1 MRLAAALGLLTLAL
15 LSSGLAAAPP
25 GAVQAS
31 FSRPWVWGVDRL
43 AFRRHVDMANQLNYY
58 RLDVV
63 QWQAEKN
70 RPPSVNFWLH
80 EPRGYGS
87 FSRPVSDFFQMTV
100 NDIPLKELHLD
111 ERSVELLPADAAGR
125 AGCAVALNYDGARFR
140 LEWTMRPD
148 SALLHG
154 RLTPELPVLTPVR
167 SVRIRL
173 LCVPSTLRKDASNKV
188 LYGGVYAREA
198 LTPVRTLGQHQAPQP
213 LTPADAYL
221 IIQDRDLAGG
231 GEEMGA
237 GPCLFTCSFDSV
249 ENATLN
255 MADSWLTTLDIT
267 LKPDFNIFRFAL
279 WQHKTPFT
287 NSEFQNLFRQQPE
300 RFRLD

>member
-1 MRLAAALGLLTLAL
+1 MRMAVVLGLLALAL
-15 LSSGLAAAPP
+15 LGPAATAAPP
-25 GAVQAS
+25 EAVQAS
-31 FSRPWVWGVDRL
+31 FSSPWVWGVDRL
-43 AFRRHVDMANQLNYY
+43 AFRRHIEIANQHNYY
-58 RLDVV
+58 RIDLV
-63 QWQAEKN
+63 QWQAEKK
-70 RPPSVNFWLH
+70 RPPVVNFWLH

-87 FSRPVSDFFQMTV
+87 FSRPVSDFFQLTV
-100 NDIPLKELHLD
+100 NDIPIKDLHLD
-111 ERSVELLPADAAGR
+111 ESSVQLLPADADGR
-125 AGCAVALNYDGARFR
+125 AGCVVSLNYDGARFR

-167 SVRIRL
+167 SISLRL
-173 LCVPSTLRKDASNKV
+173 LCVPSTLRKDAANKV

-198 LTPVRTLGQHQAPQP
+198 LTPVRTLAQHPAPQP
-213 LTPADAYL
+213 LTPADAYMIL
-221 IIQDRDLAGG
+221 QDRDLAGG

-237 GPCLFTCSFDSV
+237 GPCFFTCSFNSV

-255 MADSWLTTLDIT
+255 LPNSWLATINLT
-267 LKPDFNIFRFAL
+267 LKPDFSEFRFAL

-287 NSEFQNLFRQQPE
+287 NLEFQTLFRQHPE